1 MDDRNEKNT
10 KVIVLNEKLTIEES
24 FKEEYRLASSAHLEM
39 IKVIKR
45 KLQDKGLRLD
55 NVRVDNIRDAALDMA
70 SLLEGLVI
78 QVFPNAGNSKEVLA
92 VIYFEGKELKEGVLS
107 NLLEVYNSLINS
119 KIDDE
124 LVCLKGVL
132 FSPLGEMMECYPVE
146 ASDTEDNLNFLEI
159 VSNLPFKK
167 SKERK

>member
-10 KVIVLNEKLTIEES
+10 KVIVLNDKLIIEES
-24 FKEEYRLASSAHLEM
+24 FKEEYRQASSAHLEM

-55 NVRVDNIRDAALDMA
+55 NVRVDNIRDAALGMA

-78 QVFPNAGNSKEVLA
+78 QIFPNEGNSKEVLA
-92 VIYFEGKELKEGVLS
+92 VIYFEGKELKEGVFS
-107 NLLEVYNSLINS
+107 NLEKVYNSLISS
-119 KIDDE
+119 KIGDKK
-124 LVCLKGVL
+124 VCLKGVL
-132 FSPLGEMMECYPVE
+132 FSPLGEMMDCYPVE
-146 ASDTEDNLNFLEI
+146 ASDTEDNLNFSDI

>member
-10 KVIVLNEKLTIEES
+10 KVIVLNDKLIIEES
-24 FKEEYRLASSAHLEM
+24 FKEEYRQASSAHLEM

-55 NVRVDNIRDAALDMA
+55 NVRVDNIRNAALDMA

-78 QVFPNAGNSKEVLA
+78 QIFPNEGNSKEVLA
-92 VIYFEGKELKEGVLS
+92 VIYFEGKELKEGFFS
-107 NLLEVYNSLINS
+107 NLEKVYNSLISS
-119 KIDDE
+119 KIGDKK
-124 LVCLKGVL
+124 VCLKGVL

-146 ASDTEDNLNFLEI
+146 ARDTEDNLNFSDI

>member
-10 KVIVLNEKLTIEES
+10 KVIVLNEKLIMEES
-24 FKEEYRLASSAHLEM
+24 FKEEYRQASSAHLEM
-39 IKVIKR
+39 IKVIR
-45 KLQDKGLRLD
+45 RNLQDKGLRLD
-55 NVRVDNIRDAALDMA
+55 NVKEDNIRDAALDMA

-78 QVFPNAGNSKEVLA
+78 QVFPNEGNSKEVLA
-92 VIYFEGKELKEGVLS
+92 VIYFEGRELKEGVLS
-107 NLLEVYNSLINS
+107 NLLEVYNSLISS

-146 ASDTEDNLNFLEI
+146 ASDTEDNLNFSDI

>member
-10 KVIVLNEKLTIEES
+10 KVIVLNDKLIIEES
-24 FKEEYRLASSAHLEM
+24 FKEEYRQASSAHLEM

-55 NVRVDNIRDAALDMA
+55 NVKEDNIRDAALSMA

-78 QVFPNAGNSKEVLA
+78 QIFPNEGNSKEVLA
-92 VIYFEGKELKEGVLS
+92 VIYFEGKELKEGVFS
-107 NLLEVYNSLINS
+107 NLEKVYNSLISS
-119 KIDDE
+119 KIGDKE
-124 LVCLKGVL
+124 VCLKWVL

-146 ASDTEDNLNFLEI
+146 ARDTEDNLNFSDI

>member
-10 KVIVLNEKLTIEES
+10 KVIVLNEKLIMEES
-24 FKEEYRLASSAHLEM
+24 FKEEYRQASSAHLEM
-39 IKVIKR
+39 IKVIRR

-55 NVRVDNIRDAALDMA
+55 NVKEDNIRDAALDMA

-78 QVFPNAGNSKEVLA
+78 QIFPNEGNSKEVLA
-92 VIYFEGKELKEGVLS
+92 VIYFEGRELKEGVLS
-107 NLLEVYNSLINS
+107 NLLEVYNGLISS

-132 FSPLGEMMECYPVE
+132 FSPRGEMMACYPVE
-146 ASDTEDNLNFLEI
+146 ARDTEDNLNFSEI

>member
-10 KVIVLNEKLTIEES
+10 KVIVLNDKLIIEES
-24 FKEEYRLASSAHLEM
+24 FKEEYRQASSAHLEM

-55 NVRVDNIRDAALDMA
+55 NVRVDNIRDAALGMA

-78 QVFPNAGNSKEVLA
+78 QVFPNEENSKEVLA
-92 VIYFEGKELKEGVLS
+92 VIYFEGKELKEGVFS
-107 NLLEVYNSLINS
+107 NLEKVYNGLISS

-132 FSPLGEMMECYPVE
+132 FSPLGEMMDCYPVE
-146 ASDTEDNLNFLEI
+146 ARDTEDNLNFSDI